1 MRSSSMGVG
10 SLDSEGDAG
19 TLEQVLQTLQDL
31 VGRSRAIGLISH
43 APLVQQAVPNGFWI
57 NSTESGSLRHACNN
71 VRCIRFPGTAAGQ
84 LSCSPTGIGTPLVR
98 SVRPPMTTLVAKSAR
113 NKRLRRGMSVK
124 GSVRLG
130 YHREALAGSSSNS
143 LADRSVLSRFRR
155 GRPPTPFCRSSREVR
170 S

>member
-57 NSTESGSLRHACNN
+57 NSTGSGSSIETR
-71 VRCIRFPGTAAGQ
+71 V
-84 LSCSPTGIGTPLVR
+84 
-98 SVRPPMTTLVAKSAR
+98 
-113 NKRLRRGMSVK
+113 
-124 GSVRLG
+124 
-130 YHREALAGSSSNS
+130 
-143 LADRSVLSRFRR
+143 
-155 GRPPTPFCRSSREVR
+155 
-170 S
+170 